1 MNCGISRIRLSFQEA
16 IKDLSASI
24 SYNDEQYAKTG
35 DPNFAKFRDDNIRTL
50 RELKEFI
57 LKEEKK
63 EEERYG
69 QQLELFDEPITH
81 KPDA

>member
-1 MNCGISRIRLSFQEA
+1 MNCGLSRIRLAFQET
-16 IKDLSASI
+16 IKELSASI

-50 RELKEFI
+50 RDLKEFI
-57 LKEEKK
+57 LKEERL

-69 QQLELFDEPITH
+69 QQLEMFEDE
-81 KPDA
+81 